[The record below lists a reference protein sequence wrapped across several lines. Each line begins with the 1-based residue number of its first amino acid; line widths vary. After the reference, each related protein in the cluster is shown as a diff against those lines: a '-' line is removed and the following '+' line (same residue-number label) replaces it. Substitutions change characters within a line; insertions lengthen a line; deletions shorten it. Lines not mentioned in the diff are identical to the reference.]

1 MFDEKQSAQKDGK
14 DLCKTN
20 EAGEIHPT
28 KMESEDVMKDEQ
40 DNMDDVSQK
49 NEDSSGRSQKK
60 MADPYEMPILT
71 DSEEEM
77 RQCSQCLILFE
88 QTDLL
93 KVYER

>member
-1 MFDEKQSAQKDGK
+1 
-14 DLCKTN
+14 
-20 EAGEIHPT
+20 
-28 KMESEDVMKDEQ
+28 MESEDVMKDEQ

-77 RQCSQCLILFE
+77 R
-88 QTDLL
+88 
-93 KVYER
+93 